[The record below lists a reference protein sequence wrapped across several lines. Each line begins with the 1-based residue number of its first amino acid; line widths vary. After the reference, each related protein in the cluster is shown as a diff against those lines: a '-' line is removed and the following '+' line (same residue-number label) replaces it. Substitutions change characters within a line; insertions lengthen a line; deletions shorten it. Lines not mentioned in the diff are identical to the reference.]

1 MSGSPGPVPRY
12 LDEQGLEHRQL
23 PAVASTSRPRLD
35 ANGHILGRGV
45 MQGSI
50 RERVWRDQDT
60 PPQIVTPSRLYLVEE
75 VGEVFEEAVARA
87 RAAPLLGLAAEGELL
102 GRGEPLAW
110 LLLATNE
117 DVFMFDVQA
126 LGEQGWRFGLRTILQ
141 DAAQVKVAH
150 DCRALSDCLWHQH
163 EVRLAGVWDTMAAD
177 MVFVTATVQF
187 GLLPRYTR
195 SQAHLLRDYLG
206 VDDLHLAFPRYRRA
220 HLSADLA
227 RWRERPLPEHLLLIA
242 AREVLYLPCLHALVR
257 AATLQPFHRAVALLN
272 SGVRDRDAP
281 DAAAAAG
288 EAHQVPAA
296 VLAELPT
303 WDSEAG
309 ARRLDKI
316 FLVDGD
322 FVHNNVGNPDPVLIF
337 SKDSMHQ
344 AMVGEPADMEP
355 FASTLHQGSTRG

>member
-1 MSGSPGPVPRY
+1 MSGSPGPAPRY

-227 RWRERPLPEHLLLIA
+227 RWRERPLP
-242 AREVLYLPCLHALVR
+242 
-257 AATLQPFHRAVALLN
+257 
-272 SGVRDRDAP
+272 
-281 DAAAAAG
+281 
-288 EAHQVPAA
+288 
-296 VLAELPT
+296 
-303 WDSEAG
+303 
-309 ARRLDKI
+309 
-316 FLVDGD
+316 
-322 FVHNNVGNPDPVLIF
+322 
-337 SKDSMHQ
+337 
-344 AMVGEPADMEP
+344 
-355 FASTLHQGSTRG
+355 